1 MTETRN
7 TILTID
13 ISDNK
18 LICFE
23 DETMMLWTGVEMQR
37 SMYDK
42 ILRDIK
48 ERIKFLTPKGGNE
61 E

>member
-42 ILRDIK
+42 ILMDIK

>member
-23 DETMMLWTGVEMQR
+23 DETMILWTGVEIQK

-48 ERIKFLTPKGGNE
+48 ERINFLTPKGGNE